1 MISHPKVSLFCSLI
15 LMLLCVGAQAQKNN
29 TTLSTVVID
38 AGHGGKDP
46 GSVCGTL
53 REKNITLSV
62 ALALGE
68 KIKTEFSDVK
78 VVYTRS
84 TDVYVGLYERG
95 EIANKANADLFI
107 SIHVNAARSSAATGV
122 ETFVMGISK
131 QQSNLEVAMKENDVI
146 VYEDDYTTK
155 YGGYEPGSA
164 ESFII
169 FSLMQYT
176 HIDQSMRFANMI
188 QKEYAK
194 NVPLTNRG
202 VKQEGFLVL
211 WKTAMPSILTEIG
224 FISNG
229 KDSRFITSSQGEEM
243 IVKSIFD
250 SFAKY
255 KTEIDNNVKIV
266 TADSAKR
273 EERAAQKIT
282 EQQTATKTEEPKQ
295 KGKDQNIFF
304 SVQIISGVG
313 KLDLNKPPY
322 KEFKKEMWSKKVGNS
337 YKYLVGKE
345 KSHKDAL
352 SLQGELRRKFKGAFV
367 VAFEGENQ
375 INVNEAKSKV
385 N

>member
-1 MISHPKVSLFCSLI
+1 MVSHLKVSLCSSLI
-15 LMLLCVGAQAQKNN
+15 LALLCLGVQAQKNS
-29 TTLSTVVID
+29 TKLSTVVID

-46 GSVCGTL
+46 GCISGTM

-68 KIKTEFSDVK
+68 KINKEFPDVK

-107 SIHVNAARSSAATGV
+107 SIHVNAAKSTAASGV
-122 ETFVMGISK
+122 ETFVMGIGK
-131 QQSNLEVAMKENDVI
+131 QQGNLEVAMKENDVI
-146 VYEDDYTTK
+146 SYEDDYTTK
-155 YGGYEPGSA
+155 YDGYEPGSA

-176 HIDQSMRFANMI
+176 HLDQSMRFANMI
-188 QKEYAK
+188 QKEYIK
-194 NVPLTNRG
+194 NVPLMDRG
-202 VKQEGFLVL
+202 VKQAGFLVL

-224 FISNG
+224 FISNA
-229 KDSRFITSSQGEEM
+229 KDYKFITSDDGHDM

-255 KTEIDNNVKIV
+255 KAEIDNNVKIV
-266 TADSAKR
+266 TADSVKSAEKRAEETTEKQAKNKTT
-273 EERAAQKIT
+273 ESQSKDKNQKI
-282 EQQTATKTEEPKQ
+282 
-295 KGKDQNIFF
+295 IF

-313 KLDLNKPPY
+313 KLDLTKPPY
-322 KEFKKEMWSKKVGNS
+322 KEFKNNIWSKKVGNS
-337 YKYLVGKE
+337 YKYMVGRE

-352 SLQGELRRKFKGAFV
+352 SLQSEVKRKFKSAFI
-367 VAFEGENQ
+367 VAFEGEEQ
-375 INVNEAKSKV
+375 INVNEAKSKIK
-385 N
+385 